1 MNTFVVIKPY
11 SILRFKNKEFKKKI
25 YLLLTHPYSTT
36 NKILPPTPSTT
47 QTITVKCHFLVD

>member
-25 YLLLTHPYSTT
+25 YLLFTHPYSAP
-36 NKILPPTPSTT
+36 NKIPPPTPSTT
-47 QTITVKCHFLVD
+47 QTITVKYSFLGD